1 MEDIYVQEQNIKEAN
16 QLLAYRLLIS
26 DFQLILTY
34 IANHNTHI
42 WLT

>member
-1 MEDIYVQEQNIKEAN
+1 MEDIYVQEQNIKEAIK
-16 QLLAYRLLIS
+16 LLAYRLLVS

-42 WLT
+42 

>member
-1 MEDIYVQEQNIKEAN
+1 MEDMYEQEHNIKEAN
-16 QLLAYRLLIS
+16 QLLACRLLIS

-42 WLT
+42 